1 MSMLSPQS
9 LRKQLAAL
17 SALSEKKPCFY
28 FMHGY
33 FSGLAAM
40 PTLVPPSNWLP
51 HLMGDIAFESESQF
65 TLQEALFQLYNQIM
79 DEAMDCCVSIP
90 NQCKLSKSD
99 IQGSLAPGQP
109 LPQWCSGVIS
119 SFEFLDTDA
128 LEPGEYDIIEDCEKR
143 VLGFTSWHNLR
154 SYCRWAGKEWQQQA
168 MLERRLLAGCL
179 EELIDVLRFGGGEAD
194 DDDFPFDDPDS
205 DDMLLAFDDKVSEDI
220 DEIMATEDPAVI
232 VLIDAL
238 IEGFEAAMGPD
249 YIEQN
254 TGHFWLIHETRNYM
268 LLRQKRAML
277 NIDSGNV
284 DAAIAELQTLL
295 RLNPGDNQAAR
306 FALINMLIC
315 KQRWEE
321 LETLL
326 TQFNEPSLPVLGG
339 KALLAYHNDPKGE
352 EASRAKRALLDANK
366 YVLKYLTGQKKVK
379 HFRGMYSPGSADEA
393 ELYIMEHGKEAWR
406 SVAGALFWLRA
417 K

>member
-40 PTLVPPSNWLP
+40 PTLVPPSNWLH
-51 HLMGDIAFESESQF
+51 HLMGDIAFESESQL

-154 SYCRWAGKEWQQQA
+154 SYCRWAGNEWQQQA
-168 MLERRLLAGCL
+168 VLERRLLAGCL

-194 DDDFPFDDPDS
+194 EGDFPFDDPDS

-232 VLIDAL
+232 VLIDAI
-238 IEGFEAAMGPD
+238 IEGF
-249 YIEQN
+249 
-254 TGHFWLIHETRNYM
+254 
-268 LLRQKRAML
+268 
-277 NIDSGNV
+277 